1 MVSYVNIIGLCHSVT
16 FLKNLPFQA
25 NANYGTWSIDFD
37 EMHVQAYCN
46 IYAIFPAKL
55 IGRQQNKL

>member
-1 MVSYVNIIGLCHSVT
+1 MSFEVAA
-16 FLKNLPFQA
+16 LPFQA
-25 NANYGTWSIDFD
+25 NANHGTWSIDFD

-55 IGRQQNKL
+55 IWRQQNKL